1 MDFSFTEL
9 NVIMHYMILFFVL
22 TILFILCMYF
32 ASHRK
37 ISNKNIGIYGIFM
50 SLDNI
55 DALKISLLIVCY
67 LFILELTI
75 LTEIK
80 YYLINFILIPIISFE
95 IINKT
100 YYKILVDIF
109 EIAFIYFIFIFKNI
123 YFAYLNDVNMLWYVV
138 VLYVIICVFII
149 LFGTYFLFENINML
163 MNKKRKMIK

>member
-75 LTEIK
+75 LTEIN

-123 YFAYLNDVNMLWYVV
+123 YFAYLNDVNMLWYVL